1 MAEILVSSVKHY
13 FEKMKF
19 LRNDMVFPQKF
30 QKNEYISVYIIHF
43 FLVLHS
49 INTELKAREIYMF
62 DNFVNYFI
70 ADMNDN
76 AMSSRTSNELNDVI
90 IGKINNSHPF
100 VSEIISKYL
109 NSFHAIDPTKL
120 DPIEGS
126 YDDLYEKYVKN
137 YFKNIFSY
145 VYFNSKNNDLVLRD
159 LCTELNDHGIRID
172 YNSSNFYDLYFGIS
186 DKPTNV
192 FYVIVKLIRDKYL
205 PIYAN
210 KTPNNT
216 FIY

>member
-1 MAEILVSSVKHY
+1 MAEILVLSVNHY

-19 LRNDMVFPQKF
+19 LRNDMEFPQNY
-30 QKNEYISVYIIHF
+30 QKNEYIGVYYNQF

-76 AMSSRTSNELNDVI
+76 IMSSRTSNELNNVLI
-90 IGKINNSHPF
+90 IKINDSPPF

-109 NSFHAIDPTKL
+109 NSLKAIDPTKL

-126 YDDLYEKYVKN
+126 YDDSYKKYVNN

-159 LCTELNDHGIRID
+159 LCTELNNHGIIID

-186 DKPTNV
+186 DRPTNV
-192 FYVIVKLIRDKYL
+192 FYVIVKLIRDTYL
-205 PIYAN
+205 PMYAN
-210 KTPNNT
+210 KIPNNT